1 MRKLTLVLIVV
12 LTLGLMACA
21 ANQVAPPAEPGPVPS
36 VIAQPESVPLDKKGK
51 ITFIGSGFES
61 GQAVRLLFKA
71 ADGITADI
79 GYALKP
85 EPVANERGAW
95 STVWSYGRFVSKKL
109 IKEGVYAIVV
119 TNTDYNILT
128 SAPIDFRK

>member
-1 MRKLTLVLIVV
+1 MRKLTLMLIVV
-12 LTLGLMACA
+12 LNLGLMACA
-21 ANQVAPPAEPGPVPS
+21 ASQVAPPAESGPVPS
-36 VIAQPESVPLDKKGK
+36 VIAQPASVPLDKKGK
-51 ITFIGSGFES
+51 ISLMGSGFES

-95 STVWSYGRFVSKKL
+95 TTVWSYGRFVKKKL
-109 IKEGVYAIVV
+109 IKEGIYAIIVAD
-119 TNTDYNILT
+119 TDYNILA
-128 SAPIDFRK
+128 SAPLRFKK